1 MAHLKTPSAAEQHA
15 DARVTSRGVC
25 MTLSWVVY
33 TYVSPLPLQS
43 DPSKAFS
50 SIGPEHRRIV
60 RGVCEVGGRAPA
72 GLSGLAEAAKTSGT
86 AGTFPGGP
94 EAMLA
99 AAPQGAEQR
108 KNTQKKENIIA
119 C

>member
-1 MAHLKTPSAAEQHA
+1 MCTH
-15 DARVTSRGVC
+15 
-25 MTLSWVVY
+25 
-33 TYVSPLPLQS
+33 VSPPPIQS
-43 DPSKAFS
+43 DLTKAFS

-60 RGVCEVGGRAPA
+60 RVDCGVGERAPA
-72 GLSGLAEAAKTSGT
+72 GLSRLAEAAKTSGT

-99 AAPQGAEQR
+99 AAPQGAEHR
-108 KNTQKKENIIA
+108 KNTQRKENIIA